1 MATKTK
7 QPLEI
12 IEPRDVFVGA
22 PEASVVITAYIDY
35 ESEPCAQ
42 LNEVLNT
49 ILKNYE
55 GKIKLNIRHFPL
67 TRVHQ
72 HSMKAAE
79 AAVGAAQEGKFW
91 IMHNLLFRNRNNL
104 GTISL
109 KQYAREAGVTNKRFL
124 DELVNSTYGWQVRGD
139 LLDALDK
146 GIRDIPAVF
155 VNEAIVKGK
164 ISVASLSK
172 MIDAALAA

>member
-7 QPLEI
+7 QPVDI

-22 PEASVVITAYIDY
+22 PGAAVVVTAYIDY
-35 ESEPCAQ
+35 ESEACAQ

-49 ILKNYE
+49 LLKNYD
-55 GKIKLNIRHFPL
+55 GKVKVNIRHFPL

-91 IMHNLLFRNRNNL
+91 LMHNLLFRHRNNL

-109 KQYAREAGVTNKRFL
+109 KHYAREAGVTNKRFL

-146 GIRDIPAVF
+146 GIREIPAVF
-155 VNEAIVKGK
+155 INEAVVKGK
-164 ISVASLSK
+164 LSVPVLSK
-172 MIDAALAA
+172 MIDAALAG